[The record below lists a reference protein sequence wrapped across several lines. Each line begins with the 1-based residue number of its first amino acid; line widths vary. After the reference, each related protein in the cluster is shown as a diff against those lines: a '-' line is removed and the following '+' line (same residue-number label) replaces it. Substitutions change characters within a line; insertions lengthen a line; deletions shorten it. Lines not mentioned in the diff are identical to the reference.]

1 MKRGVILVVALFAGA
16 SALTAQGTR
25 IKPEIRPFAGAL
37 IPTGDQRSLFLDA
50 PMAGVSAALEV
61 KPSLHVLATFGW
73 VAAQNKYPVAQD
85 NVNIYQYSVGA
96 ELGVVKPLGGSW
108 ELRPFAGIG
117 FGGRTYAFQGLGL
130 TDKTCF
136 AGYGAVGT
144 EFQIARTALRLEAR
158 DNVFCYRSPVPGV
171 SSKTRNDVG
180 LSLGIAYHFR

>member
-1 MKRGVILVVALFAGA
+1 MRRSALVVAALVGA
-16 SALTAQGTR
+16 TALSAQGTK

-37 IPTGDQRSLFLDA
+37 IPTGDQRNLFLDA
-50 PMAGVSAALEV
+50 PMAGVSAAVEL
-61 KPSLHVLATFGW
+61 KPSVHVLATFGW

-96 ELGVVKPLGGSW
+96 ELGFVKPLGGCW
-108 ELRPFAGIG
+108 ELRPFAGLG
-117 FGGRTYAFQGLGL
+117 FGGRTYAFQGIGL
-130 TDKTCF
+130 KDQTCF

-171 SSKTRNDVG
+171 SSQTRNDIG
-180 LSLGIAYHFR
+180 LSLGFAYHLR